1 MADPTMNPGGYG
13 SDPNRPAPRD
23 RRRDLRLVASGVVAV
38 LLIWFAFANL
48 QDVPIHFWVSS
59 SKAPLIV
66 VVIISALL
74 GMATGALITRA
85 RRHRQRNDDVTGG
98 YPGPGP

>member
-13 SDPNRPAPRD
+13 SDPDRTPRD
-23 RRRDLRLVASGVVAV
+23 RGRDVRLVVSGVVAV

-48 QDVPIHFWVSS
+48 QNVTIHFWVSS

-66 VVIISALL
+66 VVVIAALL
-74 GMATGALITRA
+74 GMATAALISRA
-85 RRHRQRNDDVTGG
+85 RRHRHRNEDVPGG
-98 YPGPGP
+98 YPGAGP